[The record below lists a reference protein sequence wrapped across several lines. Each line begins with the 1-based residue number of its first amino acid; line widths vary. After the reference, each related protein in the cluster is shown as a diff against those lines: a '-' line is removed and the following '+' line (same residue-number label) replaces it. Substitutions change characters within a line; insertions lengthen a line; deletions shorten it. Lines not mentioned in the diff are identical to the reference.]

1 LDVSGI
7 IALVTAVIAILSALV
22 AFLRTLANRE
32 KMERNQT
39 EMFGY
44 VDRQTNG
51 LWQTAENNLEARF
64 TAMEQRLRREMHERI
79 GRELG
84 DIRKAMKSPKQEE

>member
-1 LDVSGI
+1 VSGA
-7 IALVTAVIAILSALV
+7 IALVTAIVAILSALL

-32 KMERNQT
+32 RMDRQQT

-51 LWQTAENNLEARF
+51 LWTTAEANLEARF
-64 TAMEQRLRREMHERI
+64 VAMEQRLRREMHERL
-79 GRELG
+79 GREIG
-84 DIRKAMKSPKQEE
+84 DIRQAMKKPPQVE